1 MALLT
6 DLTTSLRVL
15 GRSGIIRPYSPRK
28 LAGLGVA
35 LLRWGTGPA
44 GGFTALAV
52 REPHRIGLVD
62 ELGEL
67 TFGELHRRSNAL
79 PRQHRIRRRPSR
91 QSWCRAPGP
100 RDRVTSA
107 KQSVSSATLNS

>member
-1 MALLT
+1 MAILS

-28 LAGLGVA
+28 LAGIAAV
-35 LLRWGTGPA
+35 LLKWGTGPA
-44 GGFTALAV
+44 GGFASLAV

-67 TFGELHRRSNAL
+67 TFGEMHAAATRWPAAWPSWAC
-79 PRQHRIRRRPSR
+79 PR
-91 QSWCRAPGP
+91 
-100 RDRVTSA
+100 
-107 KQSVSSATLNS
+107 ATRWR

>member
-1 MALLT
+1 MAILS

-28 LAGLGVA
+28 LAGLAAV
-35 LLRWGTGPA
+35 LLKWGTGPA
-44 GGFTALAV
+44 GGFASLAV

-67 TFGELHRRSNAL
+67 DLRRDAPPQQRAGPWRWPSWAC
-79 PRQHRIRRRPSR
+79 PRATRSR
-91 QSWCRAPGP
+91 
-100 RDRVTSA
+100 
-107 KQSVSSATLNS
+107 